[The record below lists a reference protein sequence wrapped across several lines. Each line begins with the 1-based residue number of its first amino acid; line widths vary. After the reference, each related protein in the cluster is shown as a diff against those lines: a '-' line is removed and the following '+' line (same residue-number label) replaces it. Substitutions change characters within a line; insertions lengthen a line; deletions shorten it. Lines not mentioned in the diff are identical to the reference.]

1 MNRIVPLIVTAWFV
15 VALVAGRLGALS
27 LWPPPYPQIVLVG
40 LVLVQ
45 MAAVAMS
52 RRFRAWLMAVPVDAL
67 VGLHVSRFVGA
78 YFLVLHAQG
87 RLPWA
92 FAVPGGWGDIAVA
105 TGALVLVL
113 LRRIGRPAPRAVY
126 TVWNVLGLVDILGVV
141 TTAARNALA
150 DAASMQPLVELPLSL
165 LPSFLVPLIIFT
177 HFVLLVRVRS
187 TDLISPHAR
196 RG

>member
-1 MNRIVPLIVTAWFV
+1 MNRIVPLIVTAWLV
-15 VALVAGRLGALS
+15 AALVASYLGVLS
-27 LWPPPYPQIVLVG
+27 LWPPPYPQLVLAG

-45 MAAVAMS
+45 MAAVAIS

-67 VGLHVSRFVGA
+67 VALHVSRFVGA

-113 LRRIGRPAPRAVY
+113 LRRIGRPAPHAAY
-126 TVWNVLGLVDILGVV
+126 TVWNVLGLLDILGVV
-141 TTAARNALA
+141 ATAVRHALA
-150 DAASMQPLVELPLSL
+150 DPASMRPLVELPLSL

-177 HFVLLVRVRS
+177 HLVLLVRVRS
-187 TDLISPHAR
+187 TDVVSPHAR